1 MMMMM
6 LLLGGGGGGGGGGG
20 VVVWWRGGVVAGGG
34 WWVVGGGWWWWYKVI
49 EPLYNMEKHGH
60 LHDSGD
66 TIWQSIQSPV
76 WVDDFPL
83 YTGKAWQPAM
93 FDHYATDM

>member
-1 MMMMM
+1 MMMLVMMMMM
-6 LLLGGGGGGGGGGG
+6 LLLGGG
-20 VVVWWRGGVVAGGG
+20 WW
-34 WWVVGGGWWWWYKVI
+34 WWWWYKVI

-83 YTGKAWQPAM
+83 QERLGSQPCLITMPLTCNLAIQIINT
-93 FDHYATDM
+93 ALKVGPR